1 MDEGRAG
8 KRKKK
13 QPNNQNQT
21 KRKTKTNK
29 QKNTIEAVF
38 LKGPKRKVAG
48 IKD

>member
-1 MDEGRAG
+1 MKGEQEKEKKRAT
-8 KRKKK
+8 K
-13 QPNNQNQT
+13 QPKPNQNQN
-21 KRKTKTNK
+21 KNK

>member
-1 MDEGRAG
+1 MKGEQE
-8 KRKKK
+8 KEKKK

-21 KRKTKTNK
+21 KPKPKTNK
-29 QKNTIEAVF
+29 KNTIEAVF